1 MRRVYRC
8 RWAVICRRS
17 GRGGHAGCAG
27 IHYDE
32 FGTSITDAAL
42 GRVQSSQASLVV
54 RESYP
59 AATTTD
65 LFSGL
70 LRIQQ
75 EEFARPLGANS
86 DGIFN
91 VVPSTSGSINVDSPQ
106 TITIERSHRMGVR
119 TVFIVSAGIFGV
131 LLVAVGLVVLI
142 GNRRWQ
148 SETQRLHDLQGDVS
162 GRAEESVYQP
172 ETLSGLPGPVKRY
185 LETVLSPGQPIVASA
200 QIKHTGTFNMDE
212 SGEQWRPF
220 HSTQQVVT
228 NDPSFIWD
236 GRVRVL
242 PGVNA
247 HVHDAY
253 VDGTGILYVAVW
265 GLIPVADI
273 RDTPEI
279 ARGELMRYLAEA
291 AWYPTALLPGQ
302 GVTWSA
308 VNEHSAE
315 ASLTDGDISVT
326 LRFHFDSDNLIES
339 VYAPDRERTVGDSTE
354 PTPWEGRFTNY
365 GMRDGMLVPT
375 DGDVGWILP
384 TGRLSYWRGHIE
396 QLSYEFH

>member
-1 MRRVYRC
+1 MLIGAMGTL
-8 RWAVICRRS
+8 AV
-17 GRGGHAGCAG
+17 ALLAMG
-27 IHYDE
+27 I
-32 FGTSITDAAL
+32 L
-42 GRVQSSQASLVV
+42 
-54 RESYP
+54 
-59 AATTTD
+59 
-65 LFSGL
+65 
-70 LRIQQ
+70 
-75 EEFARPLGANS
+75 
-86 DGIFN
+86 
-91 VVPSTSGSINVDSPQ
+91 
-106 TITIERSHRMGVR
+106 TIV
-119 TVFIVSAGIFGV
+119 
-131 LLVAVGLVVLI
+131 

-148 SETQRLHDLQGDVS
+148 RETEKLHQLQDNAPHSDRDIRYEPADLV
-162 GRAEESVYQP
+162 ELP
-172 ETLSGLPGPVKRY
+172 EPVRRY
-185 LETVLSPGQPIVASA
+185 LQTVLTPGQPMVSTVHIVHS
-200 QIKHTGTFNMDE
+200 GTFNMDE

-228 NDPSFIWD
+228 NDPSFVWD

-242 PGVNA
+242 PGVHA

-265 GLIPVADI
+265 GLLPVADI

-365 GMRDGMLVPT
+365 GLRDGMLVPT

-384 TGRLSYWRGHIE
+384 AGRLSYWRGHIE
-396 QLSYEFH
+396 EIVFEFE